1 MTVPLRIL
9 PPRLLLDV
17 ALVVQSAQCCSKIH
31 APKTGQKTRSAN
43 AREPRHEGSGLR
55 HPRPAPDAPITKAV
69 IAAAGSGT
77 RFLPATKA
85 IPKEMIPL
93 IDRPIVQYVVEE
105 LAESG
110 IEDVVFVSRWD
121 KKVLED
127 HFDQHPTLED
137 SLAATGRQRYLEA
150 TRRPG
155 ELANVA
161 YIRQRGPYGNG
172 TPALNAGHLVG
183 DAPFVYA
190 FGDDLVSSGVPF
202 TRQLIDQYRKTPG
215 VILGAQEVHRDEVPN
230 YGMIETNQ
238 DLRVTR
244 IVEKPTPAEV
254 TSTLVGFGRYILP
267 PEVVDI
273 LRETRPGKDDEL
285 WLMDAV
291 DSYMRQ
297 GGHVYACPVSGGRWL
312 TTGDPVNYLEALF
325 HYALRRDDLKDHVAR
340 IVRRVAAELGEDRT
354 NNTA

>member
-1 MTVPLRIL
+1 M
-9 PPRLLLDV
+9 
-17 ALVVQSAQCCSKIH
+17 ALAESA
-31 APKTGQKTRSAN
+31 A
-43 AREPRHEGSGLR
+43 
-55 HPRPAPDAPITKAV
+55 DAPITKAV

-93 IDRPIVQYVVEE
+93 IDRPIIQYVVEE
-105 LAESG
+105 LAASG

-137 SLAATGRQRYLEA
+137 ALSATGKQHYLEA
-150 TRRPG
+150 TRRPV
-155 ELANVA
+155 ELVNAA

-172 TPALNAGHLVG
+172 TPALNAGRLMG

-190 FGDDLVSSGVPF
+190 FGDDLVSSDVPF
-202 TRQLIDQYRKTPG
+202 TRQLIDQYRLTPG
-215 VILGAQEVHRDEVPN
+215 VILGAQRVPRAEVPN
-230 YGMIETNQ
+230 YGMIETDEN
-238 DLRVTR
+238 LRVTR
-244 IVEKPTPAEV
+244 VVEKPAPADV

-273 LRETRPGKDDEL
+273 LAKTPVGKDDEL
-285 WLMDAV
+285 WLMDAI
-291 DSYMRQ
+291 DAYTRN
-297 GGHVYACPVSGGRWL
+297 GGSVYACPVQGGRWL

-325 HYALRRDDLKDHVAR
+325 HYGLRRADLKDDMAR
-340 IVRRVAAELGEDRT
+340 IVRRVASQLD
-354 NNTA
+354 

>member
-1 MTVPLRIL
+1 M
-9 PPRLLLDV
+9 
-17 ALVVQSAQCCSKIH
+17 ALA
-31 APKTGQKTRSAN
+31 
-43 AREPRHEGSGLR
+43 EP
-55 HPRPAPDAPITKAV
+55 AADAPITKAV

-93 IDRPIVQYVVEE
+93 IDRPIIQYVVEE
-105 LAESG
+105 LAASG

-137 SLAATGRQRYLEA
+137 ALSATGKQHYLEA
-150 TRRPG
+150 TRRPV
-155 ELANVA
+155 ELVNAA

-172 TPALNAGHLVG
+172 TPALNAGRLMG

-190 FGDDLVSSGVPF
+190 FGDDLVSSDVPF
-202 TRQLIDQYRKTPG
+202 TRQLIDQYRVTPG
-215 VILGAQEVHRDEVPN
+215 VILGAQRVPRAEVPN
-230 YGMIETNQ
+230 YGMIETDEN
-238 DLRVTR
+238 LRVTR
-244 IVEKPTPAEV
+244 VVEKPAPADV

-273 LRETRPGKDDEL
+273 LAKTPVGKDDEL
-285 WLMDAV
+285 WLMDAI
-291 DSYMRQ
+291 DAYTRN
-297 GGHVYACPVSGGRWL
+297 GGSVYACPVQGGRWL

-325 HYALRRDDLKDHVAR
+325 HYGLRRADLKDDMAR
-340 IVRRVAAELGEDRT
+340 IVRRIAAQLD
-354 NNTA
+354 

>member
-1 MTVPLRIL
+1 M
-9 PPRLLLDV
+9 
-17 ALVVQSAQCCSKIH
+17 
-31 APKTGQKTRSAN
+31 
-43 AREPRHEGSGLR
+43 ARAK
-55 HPRPAPDAPITKAV
+55 PAADAPITKAV

-93 IDRPIVQYVVEE
+93 IDRPIIQYVVEE
-105 LAESG
+105 LAASG

-137 SLAATGRQRYLEA
+137 ALSATGKQHYLEA
-150 TRRPG
+150 TRRPV
-155 ELANVA
+155 ELVNAA

-172 TPALNAGHLVG
+172 TPALNAGRLMG

-190 FGDDLVSSGVPF
+190 FGDDLVSSDVPF
-202 TRQLIDQYRKTPG
+202 TRQLIDQYRLTPG
-215 VILGAQEVHRDEVPN
+215 VILGAQRVPRAEVPN
-230 YGMIETNQ
+230 YGMIETDEN
-238 DLRVTR
+238 LRVTR
-244 IVEKPTPAEV
+244 VVEKPAPADV

-273 LRETRPGKDDEL
+273 LAETPVGKDGEL
-285 WLMDAV
+285 WLMDAI
-291 DSYMRQ
+291 DAYTRN
-297 GGHVYACPVSGGRWL
+297 GGSVYACPVQGGRWL

-325 HYALRRDDLKDHVAR
+325 HYGLQRADLKDDMAR
-340 IVRRVAAELGEDRT
+340 IVRRVAAQL
-354 NNTA
+354 N